1 MSRSAGF
8 ALLAVLAF
16 VGSAVIG
23 PPETAT
29 ATSSSKKTKK
39 KAAASANFDQNL
51 PVLGTRL
58 AEFPPGAAKP
68 IADKACGQCHSPDMI
83 AQQHLTEKQ
92 WTASV
97 NKMIGWGAEVPDDKK
112 EALIAYLV
120 ENFGPGNDK
129 YQPVVARPVG
139 K

>member
-16 VGSAVIG
+16 IGSAFIG

-29 ATSSSKKTKK
+29 AASSAKKKK
-39 KAAASANFDQNL
+39 KAVAAANFDQNL

-58 AEFPPGAAKP
+58 AAFPPGPAKP
-68 IADKACGQCHSPDMI
+68 IADKACGLCHSPDMI

-92 WTASV
+92 WSASV
-97 NKMIGWGAEVPDDKK
+97 NKMIGWGAEVPEDKK
-112 EALIAYLV
+112 EALVAYLV
-120 ENFGPGNDK
+120 ENFGPDNDK
-129 YQPVVARPVG
+129 YQPVIARPVG

>member
-1 MSRSAGF
+1 VSRSAGF
-8 ALLAVLAF
+8 ALLAFIAF
-16 VGSAVIG
+16 IGAAVIG

-29 ATSSSKKTKK
+29 ATSSSKKVKKK
-39 KAAASANFDQNL
+39 KAEAANFDQSL

-58 AEFPPGAAKP
+58 AEFPPGPAKP

-92 WTASV
+92 WTANV

-112 EALIAYLV
+112 DALIAYLV
-120 ENFGPGNDK
+120 ENFGPGNDR

-139 K
+139 R

>member
-1 MSRSAGF
+1 VSRSAGF

-16 VGSAVIG
+16 VGSAAIG

-39 KAAASANFDQNL
+39 KAAAPANFDQSL

-58 AEFPPGAAKP
+58 AEFPPGTAKP

>member
-16 VGSAVIG
+16 AGSALIG

-29 ATSSSKKTKK
+29 ATSTSKKTKK
-39 KAAASANFDQNL
+39 KAAAQANFDQSL

-58 AEFPPGAAKP
+58 AEFPAGTAKAT
-68 IADKACGQCHSPDMI
+68 ADRACGPCHSPDMV

-112 EALIAYLV
+112 DALVAYLV

-139 K
+139 R